1 MKHLLNQY
9 FVVVILSLVVLSSC
23 SNRESENIENGE
35 DWSFV
40 VFSDLQQG
48 YGVYGRLAEII
59 GKTEPPPLA
68 SVCCG
73 DIMLRPANEAE
84 WLSFQHFSQP
94 ITDRMPLY
102 IARGNHEGNDP
113 VCETLLHELGNV
125 PGPPFYYLKKL
136 RNSIF
141 LILDTEIKGDS
152 GAIINEQLIWIE
164 NVLDSATGDNSIQN
178 IFIFMHHPLYQQGK
192 HQGIEMKNA
201 AEIHQLFLQH
211 QKIRAVFAGHDHMF
225 HKMRKDGILYVI
237 TGGGGGDLENDYG
250 GDYHHFVKV
259 SFFGYSQRINIKTIG
274 IFYEVV
280 EDFDI

>member
-1 MKHLLNQY
+1 MKLLLIQY
-9 FVVVILSLVVLSSC
+9 FTLAILCTAALSSC
-23 SNRESENIENGE
+23 SNWEADNIEGGE

-48 YGVYGRLAEII
+48 YGVYSRLAEII

-84 WLSFQHFSQP
+84 WLNFQHFSRP
-94 ITDRMPLY
+94 ITNRMPLL

-113 VCETLLHELGNV
+113 VYETILHEMGKV
-125 PGPPFYYLKKL
+125 PGPPFYYFRQF
-136 RNSIF
+136 RNSLF
-141 LILDTEIKGDS
+141 LFLDTEIKGDS
-152 GAIINEQLIWIE
+152 GAIINEQLIWLA
-164 NVLDSATGDNSIQN
+164 NVLDSTASENSIQN

-192 HQGIEMKNA
+192 HEGIEMANA

-211 QKIRAVFAGHDHMF
+211 QKIRIVFAGHDHMF

-237 TGGGGGDLENDYG
+237 TGGGGGDLENGYG

-259 SFFGYSQRINIKTIG
+259 SLFKDSQRINIKTIG

-280 EDFDI
+280 EDFDL